1 MAKKIRK
8 LFRRLGENRT
18 LLLGVVFLAM
28 FAVLI
33 GRLFILQVVHGEEYA
48 DNFELQITK
57 TRTLESTRGNI
68 YDRNGKL
75 IAGNKVSYS
84 VTIEDNGTY
93 NTTKERI
100 LSLNAELYRLCKL
113 IRANG
118 DSIDI
123 STFPIE
129 VDENGAFVFTGEEGT
144 TRDRFRADI
153 YGQKKIDD
161 MTAEQKSSSAE
172 TLMTFLAGPDG
183 FGLDAYS
190 DDEKYAYSAKD
201 FEEYGLPYQT
211 DESGNAVLSLSNQ
224 ERLEILVI
232 RYKMKQ
238 TNYQKYVRVTVASG
252 VSSNTTASIAENED
266 VLQGVSISEDSE
278 RVYYDGKYFSSLI
291 GYTGQASSDEL
302 TELNEELKSQGKEE
316 TYSTESIVG
325 KSGLEQYMET
335 ILQGTDGSEEIIVNN
350 VGKELET
357 VEGSLVEP
365 KQGNNVYLSID
376 YDLQI
381 AVYKILEQ
389 RIAGILKQYLSD
401 VKSVDTSTLA
411 NTDAV
416 PIPIYDVYNAL
427 IENSTIDISH
437 FSAADATE
445 REQRIYAL
453 FQQKLQQVLAEIT
466 QELTV
471 ETATVYNDLSDEMQE
486 YETFIVDKLL
496 SSTMGILSSTAIDE
510 KDATYQAWNDG
521 TISLRDY
528 LTYAASQNWIDVS
541 ALTQDDAY
549 LDSQEVY
556 QKLTEVILDRLANN
570 TTFAKKMYHYMLL
583 QDMLDGYDICNLM
596 YDQNLLTK
604 EDDDYAA
611 YVAGNMTPFQ
621 LLSDKIAKLEITP
634 AQLALDPCSG
644 SAVITDPNTGAIL
657 ACVSYPGYDNNRL
670 ANQMDTAYWAKLNTD
685 ESSPLYN
692 KATQQKTAPG
702 STFKPLMAVAGL
714 SEGIITP
721 TSTINCNGLF
731 GEGLVNES
739 DYVHCHQLSGHG
751 DLNIVGAIQNSC
763 NVFFCTLGYRLGLD
777 ENGTF
782 KQKRSLEMIQK
793 YADMFKLDEKT
804 GIEISE
810 TDPNVTDSLPI
821 PSSIGQGTNNYT
833 TTQLAR
839 YVTTIANSGTVYN
852 LSLLQKATDS
862 DGNDIDMG
870 ADFGPTV
877 NSEMDV
883 DSNIW
888 DLVHEGMRKVISVSN
903 ATIFPESWP
912 VELSGKTGT
921 AQEDRTRANHGLF
934 IGFSHYE
941 SRDDIALAVRI
952 PFGYSSMNAEL
963 VAKDIL
969 DYYYGLSDDIL
980 SGQANSNGVASVRAD

>member
-1 MAKKIRK
+1 MA
-8 LFRRLGENRT
+8 
-18 LLLGVVFLAM
+18 
-28 FAVLI
+28 
-33 GRLFILQVVHGEEYA
+33 
-48 DNFELQITK
+48 
-57 TRTLESTRGNI
+57 
-68 YDRNGKL
+68 
-75 IAGNKVSYS
+75 
-84 VTIEDNGTY
+84 
-93 NTTKERI
+93 
-100 LSLNAELYRLCKL
+100 
-113 IRANG
+113 
-118 DSIDI
+118 
-123 STFPIE
+123 
-129 VDENGAFVFTGEEGT
+129 
-144 TRDRFRADI
+144 
-153 YGQKKIDD
+153 
-161 MTAEQKSSSAE
+161 SA
-172 TLMTFLAGPDG
+172 
-183 FGLDAYS
+183 
-190 DDEKYAYSAKD
+190 
-201 FEEYGLPYQT
+201 
-211 DESGNAVLSLSNQ
+211 
-224 ERLEILVI
+224 
-232 RYKMKQ
+232 
-238 TNYQKYVRVTVASG
+238 
-252 VSSNTTASIAENED
+252 
-266 VLQGVSISEDSE
+266 
-278 RVYYDGKYFSSLI
+278 
-291 GYTGQASSDEL
+291 
-302 TELNEELKSQGKEE
+302 
-316 TYSTESIVG
+316 
-325 KSGLEQYMET
+325 
-335 ILQGTDGSEEIIVNN
+335 
-350 VGKELET
+350 
-357 VEGSLVEP
+357 
-365 KQGNNVYLSID
+365 
-376 YDLQI
+376 
-381 AVYKILEQ
+381 
-389 RIAGILKQYLSD
+389 
-401 VKSVDTSTLA
+401 
-411 NTDAV
+411 
-416 PIPIYDVYNAL
+416 
-427 IENSTIDISH
+427 
-437 FSAADATE
+437 
-445 REQRIYAL
+445 
-453 FQQKLQQVLAEIT
+453 AEIT

-521 TISLRDY
+521 TISLHDY

-556 QKLTEVILDRLANN
+556 QKLTEVILDSLANN

-702 STFKPLMAVAGL
+702 STFKPLIAVAGL

-739 DYVHCHQLSGHG
+739 DYVHCHHLSGHG
-751 DLNIVGAIQNSC
+751 DLNIVIAIRIRC
-763 NVFFCTLGYRLGLD
+763 FL
-777 ENGTF
+777 
-782 KQKRSLEMIQK
+782 QKGKIINR
-793 YADMFKLDEKT
+793 T
-804 GIEISE
+804 GICNRCDIACKLCRRIVVG
-810 TDPNVTDSLPI
+810 TLTNRGRDRKGIGYIRIGFRNFDSSLFI
-821 PSSIGQGTNNYT
+821 QLKHIGIF
-833 TTQLAR
+833 L
-839 YVTTIANSGTVYN
+839 
-852 LSLLQKATDS
+852 

-883 DSNIW
+883 DSSIW

-921 AQEDRTRANHGLF
+921 AEEDHTRANHGLF
-934 IGFSHYE
+934 IGFSHYD